1 VKISWNCHVSR
12 RERLWCDLELVPWFC
27 GSSLSCG
34 RNFSTFVL
42 TWGWSKHVLQGLPR
56 CFWSDFPLLDHDSG
70 FGEGNV
76 RTRKTP
82 TSGGLCQYN
91 IYIYIHT
98 ARSNHVRKVN
108 IKHTY
113 IIQIR
118 KYTSASATTQSRNT
132 SDSGRPCSPFYL
144 RRALID
150 MFFRQISQDVL
161 SKIDMLSW
169 DDWMHITI

>member
-1 VKISWNCHVSR
+1 MILRVV
-12 RERLWCDLELVPWFC
+12 LELWEKLLHICPNL
-27 GSSLSCG
+27 GDDPSMSCKAYLVV
-34 RNFSTFVL
+34 FDL
-42 TWGWSKHVLQGLPR
+42 I
-56 CFWSDFPLLDHDSG
+56 FPLLDHDSG

-91 IYIYIHT
+91 INIYIYT
-98 ARSNHVRKVN
+98 ARSKHVRKVN

-144 RRALID
+144 RRDLID
-150 MFFRQISQDVL
+150 MFFSTNFPRCFEQN
-161 SKIDMLSW
+161 
-169 DDWMHITI
+169 